1 MDLREGL
8 ELIKRYERRKK
19 DMPDGSVGT
28 GHCCPQLGRGVRSKS
43 EAGQCE
49 MGDDGGGKA
58 ACCRAPEPSEGDA
71 GHSVTDCNKQGR
83 VMPLLEVMPF
93 I

>member
-1 MDLREGL
+1 MAVWGQAIAAPNSAGGSGASLRQ
-8 ELIKRYERRKK
+8 
-19 DMPDGSVGT
+19 GSVKWET
-28 GHCCPQLGRGVRSKS
+28 T
-43 EAGQCE
+43 
-49 MGDDGGGKA
+49 GGGKA

>member
-8 ELIKRYERRKK
+8 ELIKQCERRKK

-28 GHCCPQLGRGVRSKS
+28 GHCCLQLSRGVRSKT

-49 MGDDGGGKA
+49 IGKRVKA
-58 ACCRAPEPSEGDA
+58 AGLRSPL
-71 GHSVTDCNKQGR
+71 R
-83 VMPLLEVMPF
+83 VLLGVL
-93 I
+93 

>member
-49 MGDDGGGKA
+49 MGDGGRGGKLHA
-58 ACCRAPEPSEGDA
+58 AGLRSPL
-71 GHSVTDCNKQGR
+71 K
-83 VMPLLEVMPF
+83 VMLGIL
-93 I
+93 